1 MLRANID
8 ASLGVAPELPSVIL
22 LAHHALKPLAA
33 GAIYW
38 EAEQTL
44 IVADLHLEKGAA
56 YAARGRMLPPYDSRT
71 TLRGLAALIMNLAP
85 ARIVA
90 LGDSFHTSEVAT
102 HLGRAEREEIA
113 GLQQGREWYWI
124 TGNHDPE
131 LPPSIGGIVCAAL
144 TIAGVT
150 LRHEPSP
157 DAATPEIA
165 GHLHPAARI
174 ARRGEVVRRKC
185 FATDGRRI
193 VMPAF
198 GAYTGGLNVLD
209 DAFTGLFAQP
219 RLEAWMMGRST
230 VYPVLARALLP
241 D

>member
-1 MLRANID
+1 MLSAKID
-8 ASLGVAPELPSVIL
+8 ASIEGMPELPSVIL

-38 EAEQTL
+38 EAEATL

-85 ARIVA
+85 RRVVA

-102 HLGRAEREEIA
+102 RLNQSESDEIA
-113 GLQQGREWYWI
+113 RLQAGREWFWI

-209 DAFTGLFAQP
+209 DAFAGLFARP

-230 VYPVLARALLP
+230 VYPVLASALLP

>member
-1 MLRANID
+1 
-8 ASLGVAPELPSVIL
+8 
-22 LAHHALKPLAA
+22 
-33 GAIYW
+33 
-38 EAEQTL
+38 
-44 IVADLHLEKGAA
+44 
-56 YAARGRMLPPYDSRT
+56 MLPPYDSRT

-85 ARIVA
+85 SRIVA

-102 HLGRAEREEIA
+102 RLGMEDRDEIA
-113 GLQQGREWYWI
+113 RLQEGREWFWI

-131 LPPSIGGIVCAAL
+131 LPLSIGGIVCAAL
-144 TIAGVT
+144 TIAGIT
-150 LRHEPSP
+150 LRHEPLP

-185 FATDGRRI
+185 FATDGSRI

-209 DAFTGLFAQP
+209 EAFTGLFTRP

-230 VYPVLARALLP
+230 VYPVLARSLLP

>member
-1 MLRANID
+1 MLRTNLD
-8 ASLGVAPELPSVIL
+8 AATGIAPELPSVIL
-22 LAHHALKPLAA
+22 LGPHALKPLAA
-33 GAIYW
+33 GALYW
-38 EAEQTL
+38 EQQQTL

-71 TLRGLAALIMNLAP
+71 TLRGLAALIVNFAP

-102 HLGRAEREEIA
+102 YLGRAESEEIA
-113 GLQQGREWYWI
+113 GLQRGREWYWI

-157 DAATPEIA
+157 DAVTPEIA

-209 DAFTGLFAQP
+209 DAFAGLFSRS

>member
-1 MLRANID
+1 
-8 ASLGVAPELPSVIL
+8 
-22 LAHHALKPLAA
+22 
-33 GAIYW
+33 
-38 EAEQTL
+38 
-44 IVADLHLEKGAA
+44 
-56 YAARGRMLPPYDSRT
+56 MLPPYDSRT
-71 TLRGLAALIMNLAP
+71 TLRGLAALIMNFAP

-90 LGDSFHTSEVAT
+90 LGDSFHTSEVAAY
-102 HLGRAEREEIA
+102 LGRAEQDEIA
-113 GLQQGREWYWI
+113 RLQQGREWYWI

-157 DAATPEIA
+157 DATTPEIA

-209 DAFTGLFAQP
+209 DAFAGLFARP

>member
-1 MLRANID
+1 MLRANINTVSD
-8 ASLGVAPELPSVIL
+8 ALELPSVIL
-22 LAHHALKPLAA
+22 LAQHALKPLAA

-38 EAEQTL
+38 EEQQTL

-71 TLRGLAALIMNLAP
+71 TLRGLAALILNLAP

-90 LGDSFHTSEVAT
+90 LGDSFHTSEAAT
-102 HLGRAEREEIA
+102 RLGRAESDEIA
-113 GLQQGREWYWI
+113 RLQAGREWYWI

-131 LPPSIGGIVCAAL
+131 LPSSIGGIVCAAL

-157 DAATPEIA
+157 DHATPEIA

-209 DAFTGLFAQP
+209 DAFAGLLARP

>member
-1 MLRANID
+1 MLRAKID
-8 ASLGVAPELPSVIL
+8 ASTEGEPELPSVIL

-38 EAEQTL
+38 EAERTL

-71 TLRGLAALIMNLAP
+71 TLRGLAALIMSLAP

-113 GLQQGREWYWI
+113 LLQQGREWYWI

-131 LPPSIGGIVCAAL
+131 LPSSIGGIVCAAL

-157 DAATPEIA
+157 DTATPEIA

-209 DAFTGLFAQP
+209 DVFAGLLARQ

>member
-1 MLRANID
+1 MLRAQID
-8 ASLGVAPELPSVIL
+8 AAIEGVPELPSVIL

-38 EAEQTL
+38 EEQQTL

-56 YAARGRMLPPYDSRT
+56 YAAKGRMLPPYDSRT
-71 TLRGLAALIMNLAP
+71 TLRGLAALILNLSP
-85 ARIVA
+85 SRVVA
-90 LGDSFHTSEVAT
+90 LGDSFHTSEAAT
-102 HLGRAEREEIA
+102 RLGLAEREEIA
-113 GLQQGREWYWI
+113 QLQAGREWFWI

-185 FATDGRRI
+185 FATDGSRI

-209 DAFTGLFAQP
+209 EAFAGLFARP
-219 RLEAWMMGRST
+219 RLEAWMMGRSI

>member
-1 MLRANID
+1 MPRAKND
-8 ASLGVAPELPSVIL
+8 VSTEGEPELPSVIL

-71 TLRGLAALIMNLAP
+71 TLRGLAALIMSFEP
-85 ARIVA
+85 RRIVA

-102 HLGRAEREEIA
+102 RLGLAEHQELEY
-113 GLQQGREWYWI
+113 LQAGREWYWI

-131 LPPSIGGIVCAAL
+131 LPSSVDGIVCAAL

-150 LRHEPSP
+150 LRHKPSP
-157 DAATPEIA
+157 DAAALEIA

-174 ARRGEVVRRKC
+174 VRRGEVVRRKC
-185 FATDGRRI
+185 FATDGRRV

-209 DAFTGLFAQP
+209 DAFAGLLARQ

>member
-1 MLRANID
+1 M
-8 ASLGVAPELPSVIL
+8 PELPSVIL

-38 EAEQTL
+38 EAEATL

-85 ARIVA
+85 RRVVA

-102 HLGRAEREEIA
+102 RLGQSESDEIA
-113 GLQQGREWYWI
+113 RLQAGREWFWI

-193 VMPAF
+193 VM
-198 GAYTGGLNVLD
+198 
-209 DAFTGLFAQP
+209 
-219 RLEAWMMGRST
+219 
-230 VYPVLARALLP
+230 
-241 D
+241 

>member
-1 MLRANID
+1 MPRAQID
-8 ASLGVAPELPSVIL
+8 ASVGVAPELPSVIM

-71 TLRGLAALIMNLAP
+71 TLRGLAALIMNFAP

-90 LGDSFHTSEVAT
+90 LGDSFHTSEVAAISAAPSET
-102 HLGRAEREEIA
+102 RSRACKP
-113 GLQQGREWYWI
+113 GREWYWI

-157 DAATPEIA
+157 DATTPEIA

-209 DAFTGLFAQP
+209 DAFAGLFARP

>member
-1 MLRANID
+1 MLRAQID
-8 ASLGVAPELPSVIL
+8 VSARVAPELPSVIL
-22 LAHHALKPLAA
+22 LGPHALKPLAA

-38 EAEQTL
+38 EQQQTL

-71 TLRGLAALIMNLAP
+71 TPRGLAALIMSLAP
-85 ARIVA
+85 ARVVA

-113 GLQQGREWYWI
+113 LLQQGREWYWI

-131 LPPSIGGIVCAAL
+131 LPSSIGGIVCAAL

-157 DAATPEIA
+157 DTATPEIA

-209 DAFTGLFAQP
+209 DAFAGLLTRQ

>member
-1 MLRANID
+1 MLRAKFE
-8 ASLGVAPELPSVIL
+8 ASVEGPLPSFIL
-22 LAHHALKPLAA
+22 LAHHALQPLAA
-33 GAIYW
+33 GALYW
-38 EAEQTL
+38 EAEATL

-56 YAARGRMLPPYDSRT
+56 YAARGRLLPPYDSRT
-71 TLRGLAALIMNLAP
+71 TLRGLAAVIMSLSP
-85 ARIVA
+85 RRVVA
-90 LGDSFHTSEVAT
+90 LGDSFHTSEVAK
-102 HLGRAEREEIA
+102 HLGHDESEELTT
-113 GLQQGREWYWI
+113 LQAGREWYWI
-124 TGNHDPE
+124 TGNHDPD
-131 LPPSIGGIVCAAL
+131 LPRSVGGIVCPAL

-157 DAATPEIA
+157 DPDTLEIA

-174 ARRGEVVRRKC
+174 ARRGETVRRKC

-209 DAFTGLFAQP
+209 DAFAGLLARP
-219 RLEAWMMGRST
+219 KLEAWMMGRAC
-230 VYPVLARALLP
+230 VYPVHARALLP

>member
-1 MLRANID
+1 MLRAKFD
-8 ASLGVAPELPSVIL
+8 ASLKGVPELPSVIL

-38 EAEQTL
+38 EAEATL

-71 TLRGLAALIMNLAP
+71 TLRGLAGLISSLAP
-85 ARIVA
+85 RRVVA
-90 LGDSFHTSEVAT
+90 LGDSFHTSEAAT
-102 HLGRAEREEIA
+102 HLGCAESDEIA
-113 GLQQGREWYWI
+113 RLQAGREWFWI

-209 DAFTGLFAQP
+209 DAFAGLFARP
-219 RLEAWMMGRST
+219 TLEAWMMGRST